1 MGGTSIYGW
10 QGGLIDV
17 LQVASPVLVL
27 TYYSVASVAAT
38 FKKSNDDDDGTDG
51 HPSRQS
57 KMMQLVYICT
67 AGIALLY
74 LGEATL
80 LAHED
85 YLFPIASNDNV
96 AFALFA
102 TLTWTIL
109 LLSLMDAPPENIP
122 VLYGGSWAAAFVL
135 DLALLLLKLQP
146 SHLSHSSFIAR
157 TVLQAVRLALL
168 SLLIAGVLG
177 PKYMPR
183 LEKASD
189 EEVAPL
195 LISSVHDHET
205 SEESTMTGNGYG
217 SLNRVANGRIDSSV
231 DHVKQAAEVNDKD
244 DKSETKKKQKKQK
257 KPKEEDDGKYK
268 WVPNKMT
275 KNWWEYVKAYR
286 VFLPYMW
293 PQTLL
298 LQLRFPGLACCII
311 AERLLNIVLPLTLGR
326 IVDDLGV
333 LQGKAVPW
341 IPITLFM
348 GLQILNSAAGL
359 QFLESW
365 LWLALDKS
373 AQLRLQT
380 AAYNHVM
387 NLSCDFHDSK
397 RSGVMWQTLSRG
409 NSITGLYHILS
420 LELFPM
426 LADLILAISIF
437 WWIFDAYMACIV
449 AFVVFMF
456 LWTSKKAVG
465 LKTARQREWIERYE
479 DQMQQIT
486 ESSSNWTTV
495 SYFNRIKY
503 EMGRFGEA
511 VRKTQD
517 ASIRQQIL
525 AYIISAVRSSILN
538 VGLFAGCFLAAYQIV
553 YGNRKVGDFVVLLT
567 YWRQLTGPLHYFA
580 HGFQRVIQYLVD
592 AEKLLDIM
600 KKEPTVK
607 DKPDAAALVLHSG
620 EVEFKDVSFSYDGKR
635 QVTNKVSLHA
645 APGQTIAL
653 VGETGGGKS
662 TIIKLLFRFY
672 NVTGGSI
679 LIDGQDIT
687 QVSLDSL
694 RASMGVVPQD
704 PVLFNLTIMENLR
717 YANLEASDNDIR
729 EACKAVA
736 LHEKVMSFTK
746 GYEEL
751 VGERGVKLSGGELQ
765 RMAIARAIL
774 MNPKILLLDE
784 ATSAVDSETES
795 QIQASL
801 KSLCAGRTTFV
812 VAHRLSTIVHA
823 DQVLVVND
831 GQIVECGTHKDLVK
845 AKGHYYKLWAKQL
858 KLQSAGVRAESK
870 SRSRS
875 PAKAAP
881 VLIADVSSGD
891 EGKKVLKQNIPGAN
905 LQLEVIAKADRA
917 QQANEKADQE
927 QSERG
932 RSPVR
937 AFAGSLMRRL
947 SRGDSLDKAISQ
959 TLSHSALKADA
970 PEFVPS
976 PLNAGTKPRPTLNG
990 EHSHG
995 EAHDGSH
1002 ENDGSVDSMAPMA
1015 PATSYSLP
1023 TMPEE
1028 NKPRLWRR
1036 KSGSPKKV
1044 ASTPETTENVE
1055 PKPRRHTFLSP
1066 RRKNT
1071 QSEPHN
1077 EADVAQIDG
1086 AGSADSGSKSR
1097 VVSAPVQRFPANVK
1111 VGSSKSSG
1119 NHDLDTDAA
1128 SDANS
1133 SELGGDG
1140 MKSPYIKAPA
1150 NTPAKQPSEDV
1161 DSARTVR
1168 DKDGEVRMRGQ
1179 TPYDSANR
1187 KGKGGGKPGNGL
1199 WIQGEQ

>member
-1 MGGTSIYGW
+1 MGGSTVYGW
-10 QGGLIDV
+10 QGGLVDV

-27 TYYSVASVAAT
+27 TYHSVASVAAT
-38 FKKSNDDDDGTDG
+38 FKKSNDDDDYDDGGTDG
-51 HPSRQS
+51 PPPRRS
-57 KMMQLVYICT
+57 KMVQLVSICT

-85 YLFPIASNDNV
+85 YLFPIVSNDNV

-102 TLTWTIL
+102 TLTWSIL
-109 LLSLMDAPPENIP
+109 LLSLMDARPESIP

-135 DLALLLLKLQP
+135 DLALLLLKLHP
-146 SHLSHSSFIAR
+146 SQLTHSAFIAR
-157 TVLQAVRLALL
+157 TVLQAIRLALL
-168 SLLIAGVLG
+168 GLLIAGVLG

-183 LEKASD
+183 LENATD
-189 EEVAPL
+189 EETAPL

-217 SLNRVANGRIDSSV
+217 SLDHVPNGHIDSSTE
-231 DHVKQAAEVNDKD
+231 HVNEATEVTDKD
-244 DKSETKKKQKKQK
+244 DKAKAKKKQK
-257 KPKEEDDGKYK
+257 KPKKDDDDGKYR

-275 KNWWEYVKAYR
+275 KNWWEYVKAYK

-298 LQLRFPGLACCII
+298 LQLRFPGLAFCII
-311 AERLLNIVLPLTLGR
+311 AERLLNIALPLTLGR

-333 LQGKAVPW
+333 LQGKVVPW
-341 IPITLFM
+341 IPISLFM

-359 QFLESW
+359 SLLESW

-397 RSGVMWQTLSRG
+397 RSGVMWQTLNRG

-426 LADLILAISIF
+426 MADLVLAVSIF

-449 AFVVFMF
+449 ACVVFMF

-465 LKTARQREWIERYE
+465 LKTARQREWIERFE
-479 DQMQQIT
+479 DQSQQIT
-486 ESSSNWTTV
+486 ESSSNWMTV
-495 SYFNRIKY
+495 SYFNRIKH
-503 EMGRFGEA
+503 EIGKFGEA

-517 ASIRQQIL
+517 AGIRQQIL
-525 AYIISAVRSSILN
+525 QYIVSAVRASILN

-607 DKPDAAALVLHSG
+607 DKLNNAALVLHAG

-645 APGQTIAL
+645 APGQTIAF

-662 TIIKLLFRFY
+662 TLIKLLFRFY
-672 NVTGGSI
+672 DTTEGAI
-679 LIDGQDIT
+679 FIDGQDIK

-694 RASMGVVPQD
+694 RATMGVVPQD

-717 YANLEASDNDIR
+717 YANLEASDNDIQ

-784 ATSAVDSETES
+784 ATSAVDSGTES

-812 VAHRLSTIVHA
+812 VAHRLSTIVDA

-831 GQIVECGTHKDLVK
+831 GQIVERGTHKGLVK
-845 AKGHYYKLWAKQL
+845 AKGHYYRLWAKQL
-858 KLQSAGVRAESK
+858 KSQSAGVHVESK

-905 LQLEVIAKADRA
+905 LQLEEIAKADKA
-917 QQANEKADQE
+917 QQADEKADQE
-927 QSERG
+927 QNQRG
-932 RSPVR
+932 RSPGG
-937 AFAGSLMRRL
+937 ANAGSLTRRL
-947 SRGDSLDKAISQ
+947 SRGDSPDKVTSQ
-959 TLSHSALKADA
+959 TLSQSALKADA

-976 PLNAGTKPRPTLNG
+976 SLNVGTKPLPTING

-995 EAHDGSH
+995 EAHDSSH
-1002 ENDGSVDSMAPMA
+1002 QTDGSADSMAPMA
-1015 PATSYSLP
+1015 PATSYSLA
-1023 TMPEE
+1023 TIPEE

-1036 KSGSPKKV
+1036 KSSSPKK
-1044 ASTPETTENVE
+1044 ASSTPETNENVE
-1055 PKPRRHTFLSP
+1055 PKTRRRTFLSP

-1077 EADVAQIDG
+1077 EADATQING
-1086 AGSADSGSKSR
+1086 AGSADDDAHGSKSR
-1097 VVSAPVQRFPANVK
+1097 VVSAPIQGFPANVK
-1111 VGSSKSSG
+1111 KSNSKASG
-1119 NHDLDTDAA
+1119 TYDLDKPVTDAA
-1128 SDANS
+1128 SDADTS
-1133 SELGGDG
+1133 DLGGDG
-1140 MKSPYIKAPA
+1140 MISPHIKAPA
-1150 NTPAKQPSEDV
+1150 NTPARQPSEDV
-1161 DSARTVR
+1161 ESARTVR
-1168 DKDGEVRMRGQ
+1168 DKDGDVRMRGQ
-1179 TPYDSANR
+1179 TPYDRANG
-1187 KGKGGGKPGNGL
+1187 KGKQGGKF
-1199 WIQGEQ
+1199 